1 MASFIL
7 NRLWQSVILVLGV
20 SIIGFALMQ
29 LAPGGPLA
37 VYTLNPTV
45 TAQDIERIK
54 VIFGLDQ
61 PAYVQYLKWAGGFLQ
76 GNWGFSFFG
85 GRPVLGLVLE
95 RIPATLLLMGTSLS
109 LAMVVGVA
117 VGILGAVRRYSVFD
131 YFATTGAMVALS
143 LPTFWFGLVA
153 IYVFAVELGWF
164 PAGGIGSLGS
174 ETGLVDVL
182 DHLVLPAGVLAL
194 VLVAQWSRY
203 ARSAMLEVLNQDFMR
218 TARAKGL
225 SASRILFGH
234 GLRAALVP
242 LVTLLGLQL
251 PLLLGGALV
260 TETVF
265 SWPGMGLLFVNSLS
279 VRDYPVLMAIL
290 MVSAVAV
297 VLGNLMADVAN
308 ALIDPRIKVAGGRA

>member
-7 NRLWQSVILVLGV
+7 ARLSQSLVLIVGV

-45 TAQDIERIK
+45 TSQDIERIK

-61 PAYVQYLKWAGGFLQ
+61 PAYVQYLKWAGNLLA

-85 GRPVLGLVLE
+85 GRPVAGLVLE
-95 RIPATLLLMGTSLS
+95 RIPATLLLMGTSLT
-109 LAMVVGVA
+109 LAMVIGVA

-131 YFATTGAMVALS
+131 YLATTGAMVALS

-164 PAGGIGSLGS
+164 PAGGFASLEG
-174 ETGLVDVL
+174 EGGLVDAL
-182 DHLVLPAGVLAL
+182 RHLVLPAGVLAL

-225 SASRILFGH
+225 SGRRILFGH

-242 LVTLLGLQL
+242 LVTLMGLQL

-260 TETVF
+260 AETVF

-279 VRDYPVLMAIL
+279 MRDYPVLMAIL
-290 MVSAVAV
+290 MLSAVAV
-297 VLGNLMADVAN
+297 VLGNLLADVLN
-308 ALIDPRIKVAGGRA
+308 ALIDPRIKLGGAYA